1 MKWNIKKTAVAFF
14 TAAAVF
20 AMGSVSTFAAEPGC
34 GRYSAT
40 VMVKQDSGKPA
51 TDRKGNIA
59 AAITDRKKPAENMDA
74 VFK

>member
-1 MKWNIKKTAVAFF
+1 
-14 TAAAVF
+14 
-20 AMGSVSTFAAEPGC
+20 
-34 GRYSAT
+34 
-40 VMVKQDSGKPA
+40 MVKQDSGKPS